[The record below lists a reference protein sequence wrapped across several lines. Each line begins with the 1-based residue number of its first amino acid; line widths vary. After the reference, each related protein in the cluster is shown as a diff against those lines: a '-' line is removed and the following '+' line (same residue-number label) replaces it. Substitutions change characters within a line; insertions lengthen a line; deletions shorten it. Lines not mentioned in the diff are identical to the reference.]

1 MGIDQQH
8 VDRHGARTGG
18 ENLLH
23 DIGDLAACGRKGVDP
38 GQRPVVEGHDGDRVR
53 RRQRPA
59 DGKPKVEQPTLQR
72 RADAFS
78 RAGMPRGDRERAQEN
93 GDGRDQPEA
102 SRWTPYRHQAG
113 PRSRA
118 KRSMR
123 A

>member
-8 VDRHGARTGG
+8 VDRHGTRADS

-23 DIGDLAACGRKGVDP
+23 DIGDLAACGRKGVDL

-53 RRQRPA
+53 RGQRPA
-59 DGKPKVEQPTLQR
+59 DCKPQVEQPTLQR
-72 RADAFS
+72 RADAIP
-78 RAGMPRGDRERAQEN
+78 RAGMPRGDRERTEEN
-93 GDGRDQPEA
+93 GDGRDQPET
-102 SRWTPYRHQAG
+102 SRWTPSRHQAG